1 MMGQIGLSTKLLKKL
16 GMADG
21 YISLGGE
28 VMRNLYFRNQNVMRA
43 TTLII
48 LLAVVTMM
56 IPGTRARVVMAAS
69 SMQQFAQSPLKE
81 TGIRIE
87 LPVGQGWF
95 GDILFY
101 HDPIG
106 LKTNQGQPLD
116 LSIYYTY
123 GAFKNGHSLVYQSGS
138 GYYASFYGAYVVS
151 ADPLP
156 VADQALIER
165 IAAYD
170 YEILILGALGHPSPY
185 GTFKVN
191 DFQMSMVDTFLGYE
205 GWMRYDANILVPGP
219 AHQRTKWRLHYW
231 QFGVPPESIKD
242 ENFIKANLKGRIY
255 VRAFE
260 DENLIIMVYMI
271 CESNEVLEDLQE
283 QILKEGRIIQT
294 K

>member
-1 MMGQIGLSTKLLKKL
+1 MKHLNSK
-16 GMADG
+16 
-21 YISLGGE
+21 Y
-28 VMRNLYFRNQNVMRA
+28 RNVICV

-48 LLAVVTMM
+48 LLVIVTMM
-56 IPGTRARVVMAAS
+56 FPGARARVVMAVS

-81 TGIRIE
+81 KGIRIE

-95 GDILFY
+95 GDMLFY
-101 HDPIG
+101 HDPRG
-106 LKTNQGQPLD
+106 LKTSQGQPLD

-123 GAFKNGHSLVYQSGS
+123 GAFKNGHSSVYQFGS

-156 VADQALIER
+156 DADQALIER

-170 YEILILGALGHPSPY
+170 YEMLILGALGHPSPY

-191 DFQMSMVDTFLGYE
+191 DFQVSMVDTLMGHE

-242 ENFIKANLKGRIY
+242 ENFKKANLKGRIY

-260 DENLIIMVYMI
+260 DEKLIIMVYMI

-283 QILKEGRIIQT
+283 QILKEGRIIKT